1 VLPVNRQ
8 PIALIG
14 IIFFVALGVL
24 LARISLQHG
33 IQTVLQS
40 YIFVIVAAIIC
51 AYLASGSLITSEM
64 GAMGVSIWKFAL
76 SIAVEMGIGVAGT
89 VLIMNK
95 AQK

>member
-1 VLPVNRQ
+1 
-8 PIALIG
+8 
-14 IIFFVALGVL
+14 
-24 LARISLQHG
+24 
-33 IQTVLQS
+33 VLQS

-89 VLIMNK
+89 ILMMNK